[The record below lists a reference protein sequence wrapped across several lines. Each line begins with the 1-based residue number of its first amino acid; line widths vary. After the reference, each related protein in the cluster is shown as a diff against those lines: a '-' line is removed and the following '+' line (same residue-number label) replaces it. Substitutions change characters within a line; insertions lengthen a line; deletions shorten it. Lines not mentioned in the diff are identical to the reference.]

1 MPVSY
6 GQQNKTD
13 KSGVRLKCIV
23 SKQGAM
29 CRMDKGIRG
38 YIARNEV
45 I

>member
-29 CRMDKGIRG
+29 CRMDKGLRG
-38 YIARNEV
+38 YIVRNEV